1 MQFTENEI
9 PFQPLERL
17 GLTREMIEDLPV
29 RITNDILEGRRSPV
43 LPIMVIDQ
51 EGNEVKSRSRFKLIR
66 KEDGNVDALF
76 YPEIEKADLRLF
88 SEQNRALLE
97 KGKTIIAT
105 IPDKNGSMVR
115 SFVQIDNETNQVL
128 SAPVQVIA
136 RNLQFISE
144 DIHLSEAEFNNLQ
157 NGELVTFVRDDD
169 DEPITVGI
177 DLNNRTGVRVSSG
190 DAKMWSEQRTR
201 DWDKFTFGIYGCW
214 VMGEDGNLDYVK
226 EEDYTD
232 ELWNEQRKSGLRSMG
247 HMR

>member
-9 PFQPLERL
+9 PFQTLDRL

-105 IPDKNGSMVR
+105 ISDKNGSMVR
-115 SFVQIDNETNQVL
+115 SFVQIDNETNQV
-128 SAPVQVIA
+128 
-136 RNLQFISE
+136 
-144 DIHLSEAEFNNLQ
+144 
-157 NGELVTFVRDDD
+157 
-169 DEPITVGI
+169 
-177 DLNNRTGVRVSSG
+177 
-190 DAKMWSEQRTR
+190 
-201 DWDKFTFGIYGCW
+201 
-214 VMGEDGNLDYVK
+214 
-226 EEDYTD
+226 
-232 ELWNEQRKSGLRSMG
+232 
-247 HMR
+247 

>member
-9 PFQPLERL
+9 PFQTLDRL

-29 RITNDILEGRRSPV
+29 RVTNDILEGRRSPV
-43 LPIMVIDQ
+43 LPIKVIDQ
-51 EGNEVKSRSRFKLIR
+51 EDKEVKSRSRFKLIR

-76 YPEIEKADLRLF
+76 YPEIEKADLSKF
-88 SEQNRALLE
+88 SEQERTLLE
-97 KGKTIIAT
+97 KGKCIIASVE
-105 IPDKNGSMVR
+105 DKNGSMVR
-115 SFVQIDNETNQVL
+115 SFVQIDQENQQVL
-128 SAPVQVIA
+128 SAPTQVIA
-136 RNLQFISE
+136 RNIQLIAE
-144 DIHLSEAEFNNLQ
+144 DIHLSDTEFNNLL
-157 NGELVTFVRDDD
+157 NGEPVTFLRDED

-177 DLNNRTGVRVSSG
+177 DLLNRTGVRVTPG

-232 ELWNEQRKSGLRSMG
+232 ELWNEQRKAGLRSMG

>member
-9 PFQPLERL
+9 PFQTLDRL

-136 RNLQFISE
+136 RNIQCISE
-144 DIHLSEAEFNNLQ
+144 HIHLREAEFNN
-157 NGELVTFVRDDD
+157 
-169 DEPITVGI
+169 I
-177 DLNNRTGVRVSSG
+177 
-190 DAKMWSEQRTR
+190 
-201 DWDKFTFGIYGCW
+201 
-214 VMGEDGNLDYVK
+214 
-226 EEDYTD
+226 
-232 ELWNEQRKSGLRSMG
+232 
-247 HMR
+247 

>member
-9 PFQPLERL
+9 PFQTLDRL
-17 GLTREMIEDLPV
+17 GLTREMIDDLPV
-29 RITNDILEGRRSPV
+29 WVTNDILGGRRSPV

-51 EGNEVKSRSRFKLIR
+51 DGYEVKSRSRFKLIR

-76 YPEIEKADLRLF
+76 YPEIEKADLSKF
-88 SEQNRALLE
+88 SEQERTLLE
-97 KGKTIIAT
+97 KGKCIIASVE
-105 IPDKNGSMVR
+105 DKYGSMVR
-115 SFVQIDNETNQVL
+115 SFVQIDQENQQVL
-128 SAPVQVIA
+128 SAPTQVIA
-136 RNLQFISE
+136 RNIQLIAE
-144 DIHLSEAEFNNLQ
+144 DIHLSDVEFNNLQ
-157 NGELVTFVRDDD
+157 NGEPVTFVRDED

-177 DLNNRTGVRVSSG
+177 DLHNRTGVRVSPG

-226 EEDYTD
+226 EEDYTE
-232 ELWNEQRKSGLRSMG
+232 ELWNEQRKAGLRSMG

>member
-1 MQFTENEI
+1 
-9 PFQPLERL
+9 
-17 GLTREMIEDLPV
+17 MIEDLPV

-51 EGNEVKSRSRFKLIR
+51 ENNEVKSRSRFKLIR

-144 DIHLSEAEFNNLQ
+144 DIHLSEAEFNNL
-157 NGELVTFVRDDD
+157 DD

-177 DLNNRTGVRVSSG
+177 DLSNRTGVRVSPG

-214 VMGEDGNLDYVK
+214 VMGDDGNLDYVK

-232 ELWNEQRKSGLRSMG
+232 ELWNEQKKAGLRSMG